1 MSITPKQL
9 EAFVRAAD
17 LRSFRRAAERL
28 NTTQPNISTRIAA
41 LEARLGVSL
50 MDRDAGSVRL
60 TAMGEALLPHARRV
74 LASIDDFIVA
84 ARNDALFQGV
94 MRLGVTEMIAHTW
107 LAAFLKALKERF
119 PNVVA
124 ELTVDLSVNIS
135 DALFNRSLDLAL
147 QSGPF
152 SRQISGLVELGDYP
166 YVWVASPQSGLA
178 GRVLSLEDL
187 SANPLLT
194 HARGTLPYEQL
205 VAHLAGSKAGHVRLV
220 PSTNMAACLQMT
232 MEGLGIAC
240 VPEAMVK
247 GEIIDGRLVQ
257 LQYPWVPDPLSFAAR
272 YEAETTPS
280 FVAEAAQLAAAVSLQ
295 ERRRIKNHNSLD
307 EIK

>member
-1 MSITPKQL
+1 MSINPKQL

-60 TAMGEALLPHARRV
+60 TAMGEALLPYARRV
-74 LASIDDFIVA
+74 LGSIDDFVA
-84 ARNDALFQGV
+84 AVQNDSLFEGV
-94 MRLGVTEMIAHTW
+94 MRLGVTEMVAHTW
-107 LAAFLKALKERF
+107 LAAFLKALKQRF
-119 PNVVA
+119 PNIVA
-124 ELTVDLSVNIS
+124 ELTVDLSANIS

-166 YVWVASPQSGLA
+166 FVWVGSPNSGLA
-178 GRVLSLEDL
+178 GRVLSLAEI
-187 SANPLLT
+187 AAHPLLT

-205 VAHLAGSKAGHVRLV
+205 VAHIADSKASRARLV

-232 MEGLGIAC
+232 AEGLGIAC
-240 VPEAMVK
+240 VPAAMVSR
-247 GEIIDGRLVQ
+247 EIAEGQLVP
-257 LQYPWVPDPLSFAAR
+257 LRYPWVPDPLSFAAR
-272 YEAETTPS
+272 FESGTTPG
-280 FVAEAAQLAAAVSLQ
+280 FVAEAARLAAAVSAQ
-295 ERRRIKNHNSLD
+295 ERQKIKMSYPVD
-307 EIK
+307 GIK